1 MSRLTAWMDRKF
13 YPRHD
18 ANWDDALFR
27 DRILSHLNG
36 RQTILDLGAGAGIVP
51 QMNFRGKVA
60 RVCGVDPDPRVTSN
74 PHLDEGRVGV
84 GEQIPYADNQFD
96 LVFADNVFEHLAE
109 PVGVFQEV
117 YRILKPGGC
126 FLAKTPNRWHYVP
139 LIASAT
145 PHWFHEWVN
154 ARRGRAHADSFP
166 TLYRANT
173 PRAIRRHARAAG
185 LVVEETLLIEGRP
198 EYLRRS
204 APAYL
209 AGYCYER
216 MVNLL
221 PGLSGFRV
229 LLMTT
234 LRKPAAADV
243 RHTQRTAA

>member
-1 MSRLTAWMDRKF
+1 ML
-13 YPRHD
+13 YPRHG
-18 ANWDDALFR
+18 ANWDDELFR
-27 DRILSHLNG
+27 AEILARINPRG
-36 RQTILDLGAGAGIVP
+36 TVLDLGAGAGIVP
-51 QMNFRGKVA
+51 QMNFRGRA
-60 RVCGVDPDPRVTSN
+60 AQVCGVDPDPRVTTN
-74 PHLDEGRVGV
+74 QFLDEGRVGV

-109 PVGVFQEV
+109 PVSVFHEV
-117 YRILKPGGC
+117 YRVLKPGGY

-166 TLYRANT
+166 TLYRANS
-173 PRAIRRHARAAG
+173 PRVIRAHARAAG
-185 LVVEETLLIEGRP
+185 LVLEETRLIEGRP

-209 AGYCYER
+209 AGYGYER

-221 PGLSGFRV
+221 PGLAGFRV
-229 LLMTT
+229 LLIAT
-234 LRKPAAADV
+234 LRKPAAAS
-243 RHTQRTAA
+243 TQRRQAAAA